1 MAQGELSMTIAD
13 SSPTIVQ
20 PTSKKRF
27 GIDGYF
33 LIVGLV
39 AVAALAIGRLIW
51 EPNFAQKQQAVQT
64 ALTTEHMKV
73 CDQLGKSSGTDRD
86 NCMKLLDTLYMT
98 HERAILADS
107 SEI

>member
-1 MAQGELSMTIAD
+1 MTIAD
-13 SSPTIVQ
+13 TSPNLVQ
-20 PTSKKRF
+20 PTSKRRF
-27 GIDGYF
+27 SANEYV
-33 LIVGLV
+33 LVVGLV
-39 AVAALAIGRLIW
+39 AVAALAIGRLVW
-51 EPNFAQKQQAVQT
+51 EPSFAQKQQAMRT

-86 NCMKLLDTLYMT
+86 NCMKLLDTLYMI